1 MMKDKYANR
10 LTGEAASG
18 PDVYL
23 TKNRPCGGTVTFIPF
38 ELERWQSEWEHHV
51 DFNLSESGVHPLNV
65 SELLDMA
72 GASPEALQGIGLG
85 YSQADGTAELRTA
98 IAGLYPGATID
109 NVIVTVGSSEANFI
123 SSWTII
129 EPGDHVATLVPM
141 YRQTWGLAKNFGANV
156 AEFSL
161 KRELGWEPDP
171 DEIKAAIPDH
181 TKLVVVT
188 NPNNPTGHVLSE
200 EARELILERTRAAG
214 AWLLAD
220 EIYMGA
226 ERNGETTKS
235 FWGSY
240 ERVIAVAGLSKA
252 YGLPGLRI
260 GWIVGPPD
268 FRQAVYQR
276 HDYTVICPTPLSDY
290 LARCAIGVRDKVLAR
305 TRGILNEN
313 YPILTDWLGQFG
325 DALDWTAPDCGAIC
339 FAGYKSGIDAMD
351 LAERVRLA
359 HSVLIQPGDH
369 FGIDRSLRLGF
380 GNESAVFT
388 AALEAMEPT
397 MKECLMG

>member
-1 MMKDKYANR
+1 M
-10 LTGEAASG
+10 
-18 PDVYL
+18 
-23 TKNRPCGGTVTFIPF
+23 TFVSF
-38 ELERWQSEWEHHV
+38 ELERWQSEWEHRV
-51 DFNLSESGVHPLNV
+51 RINLSESGVHPLNV
-65 SELLDMA
+65 RELLGMA
-72 GASPEALQGIGLG
+72 GADPEALQGIGLG
-85 YSQADGTAELRTA
+85 YSQADGTIELRSA
-98 IAGLYPGATID
+98 IAGLYSGATLD

-141 YRQTWGLAKNFGANV
+141 YRQIWGLAKSFGANV
-156 AEFSL
+156 AEFGL

-171 DEIKAAIPDH
+171 DDVRAAIPAH

-200 EARELILERTRAAG
+200 ETRELILERARAAG

-220 EIYMGA
+220 EVYQGA
-226 ERNGETTKS
+226 ERLGETTKS
-235 FWGSY
+235 FWGGY
-240 ERVIAVAGLSKA
+240 ERVIVVSGLSKA

-260 GWIVGPPD
+260 GWVVCPPD
-268 FRQAVYQR
+268 FRQEVYRR

-290 LARCAIGVRDKVLAR
+290 LARCAIKARDKILAR

-313 YPILTDWLGQFG
+313 YPVLTAWLREFG
-325 DALDWTAPDCGAIC
+325 DAFDWHDPDCGAIC
-339 FAGYKSGIDAMD
+339 FAGYRQNIDAME

-369 FGIDRSLRLGF
+369 FGFERYLRFGF
-380 GNESAVFT
+380 GSEPAVFKE
-388 AALEAMEPT
+388 ALETMEPT
-397 MKECLMG
+397 MKKCLMG

>member
-1 MMKDKYANR
+1 M
-10 LTGEAASG
+10 
-18 PDVYL
+18 
-23 TKNRPCGGTVTFIPF
+23 TFYPF
-38 ELERWQSEWEHHV
+38 ELERWQSEWEHQV
-51 DFNLSESGVHPLNV
+51 RFNLSESGVFPLNV
-65 SELLDMA
+65 SELLDLA
-72 GASPEALQGIGLG
+72 GASPNALQEIGLG
-85 YSQADGTAELRTA
+85 YSQADGTLELRAA
-98 IAGLYPGATID
+98 IAGLYPGAAID

-141 YRQTWGLAKNFGANV
+141 YRQTWGLAKSFGANV
-156 AEFSL
+156 AEFAL

-171 DEIKAAIPDH
+171 DDIKAAIPEH

-188 NPNNPTGHVLSE
+188 NPNNPTGHVLSAE
-200 EARELILERTRAAG
+200 TRELIVERTRAAG

-220 EIYMGA
+220 EVYQGA
-226 ERNGETTKS
+226 ERLGETTKS

-240 ERVIAVAGLSKA
+240 ERVIVVSGLSKA

-260 GWIVGPPD
+260 GWVVGPPD

-290 LARCAIGVRDKVLAR
+290 LAHCAIKVRDKILAR
-305 TRGILNEN
+305 TRRILNEN
-313 YPILTDWLGQFG
+313 YPILTSGLEEFG
-325 DALDWTAPDCGAIC
+325 DAFDWLDPDCGAIC
-339 FAGYKSGIDAMD
+339 FAGYRNTIDAME

-369 FGIDRSLRLGF
+369 FGFERYLRFGF
-380 GNESAVFT
+380 GNEPGIFRD
-388 AALEAMEPT
+388 ALAAMEPT
-397 MKECLMG
+397 MKECLTG